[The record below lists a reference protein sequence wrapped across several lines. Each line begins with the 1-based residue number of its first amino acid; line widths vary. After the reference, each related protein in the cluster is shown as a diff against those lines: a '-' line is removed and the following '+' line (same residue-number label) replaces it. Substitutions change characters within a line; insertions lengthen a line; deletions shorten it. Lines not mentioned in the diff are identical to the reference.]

1 MNVPVF
7 SPFCNKGQNGFS
19 LIEVFIAL
27 CILSSG
33 LLGLAA
39 MQLQAKQRHLDALQR
54 ASAVLLAQDLLE
66 RMYSN
71 PHAATLYV
79 LDAVDASQRPAIEP
93 QPDCRHTI
101 CSSTQ
106 LARHDLWEWQSLL
119 HGINALEPSQAAQG
133 GLRHAIACVHVL
145 DGWVQINLAWRGM
158 QRIHTQNTEPCGIG
172 SGHFGE
178 HDELRQ
184 TLVIRSFI
192 ADSRAASL

>member
-1 MNVPVF
+1 MNIPVF
-7 SPFCNKGQNGFS
+7 SPFCNKGQSGFS
-19 LIEVFIAL
+19 LIEVFVAL

-79 LDAVDASQRPAIEP
+79 LDTVDASQRPAIEP
-93 QPDCRHTI
+93 QPDCRHTT

-106 LARHDLWEWQSLL
+106 LARHDL
-119 HGINALEPSQAAQG
+119 
-133 GLRHAIACVHVL
+133 
-145 DGWVQINLAWRGM
+145 
-158 QRIHTQNTEPCGIG
+158 
-172 SGHFGE
+172 
-178 HDELRQ
+178 
-184 TLVIRSFI
+184 
-192 ADSRAASL
+192 